1 MNKDIIAS
9 IIFGA
14 SCFIFFWLAVPVY
27 DNILDIKSATAD
39 MQSLLSERTTL
50 RQNVSNLMQQYESR
64 SAEIAKL
71 MMFLPNQS
79 RLDQIIETLQS
90 TAGSTGIQMKDMSLA
105 SQPSTNNSPY
115 VVTNI
120 KIEVSGNYD
129 LMVNYM
135 KQLEQSLRIY
145 DVTEI
150 SIARNQQ
157 APLAANL
164 FNIEIKANTYS
175 LN

>member
-1 MNKDIIAS
+1 
-9 IIFGA
+9 
-14 SCFIFFWLAVPVY
+14 
-27 DNILDIKSATAD
+27 
-39 MQSLLSERTTL
+39 
-50 RQNVSNLMQQYESR
+50 
-64 SAEIAKL
+64 
-71 MMFLPNQS
+71 
-79 RLDQIIETLQS
+79 
-90 TAGSTGIQMKDMSLA
+90 
-105 SQPSTNNSPY
+105 
-115 VVTNI
+115 
-120 KIEVSGNYD
+120 
-129 LMVNYM
+129 M